1 MLKRWIPT
9 FAVLALAPGVLAGQT
24 GNQAVI
30 AAQPTRYVELLPA
43 CDVLRGG
50 HFKVKSGAT
59 YLKSALE
66 VSNPANR
73 PGLLNDARRVLLEAI
88 NTDGQSGSPAA
99 WYWLGRVYLYFGDI
113 TAADSALDRTEQ
125 LAPAC
130 SDDVHLARVRTY
142 GALINPA
149 STLLQQGNTD
159 SALILLQQA
168 AAFYPE
174 SPYAYQNLGI
184 IYFNR
189 KQLDSAAANF
199 EKAVAAAETKAA
211 TDTAQATIR
220 NQTMFNLGVVYLN
233 AGRHADAIATLR
245 KYLTVVPDDND
256 AKRALANAFR
266 GAGMPDSARVIE
278 SGLLS
283 TGAGGGAA
291 AGVDPF
297 DIGVKA
303 FGDKNFGDAA
313 KAFHQAME
321 GNPFYRD
328 ALLNLTATYLSIY
341 NDSTLPANAR
351 QSAIDSLIAVGERL
365 IALDPMNDG
374 ALRMVATGYRVKQG
388 SDPAHRR
395 ENQEKTLRLV
405 MMIDSMTVTVNV
417 ESFTTAANSAQL
429 KGTATGRAAHD
440 AAGKDLAP
448 AAVTLVFEFLD
459 QSGKPVETKEVAIPA
474 LAAGATQAIA
484 LTPDDAG
491 IVGWRYHKK

>member
-1 MLKRWIPT
+1 MLKRLIPA
-9 FAVLALAPGVLAGQT
+9 FAVLALVPGALAGQT

-30 AAQPTRYVELLPA
+30 AAQPTRYVELLPV

-66 VSNPANR
+66 AVSAANR

-88 NTDGQSGSPAA
+88 NNDGQASSPSA
-99 WYWLGRVYLYFGDI
+99 WYWLGRVYLYFGDVP
-113 TAADSALDRTEQ
+113 AADSALDRAEQ

-130 SDDVHLARVRTY
+130 SDDMHRARVQTY
-142 GALINPA
+142 GALIRPA
-149 STLLQQGNTD
+149 ASLLQEGKTD
-159 SALILLQQA
+159 SSLVLLQQA

-211 TDTAQATIR
+211 TDTAMATIR
-220 NQTMFNLGVVYLN
+220 KQTLFNLGVVYQN
-233 AGRHADAIATLR
+233 AGRHAEAIAALHR
-245 KYLTVVPDDND
+245 YLTLDPNDTD
-256 AKRALANAFR
+256 AKRALANSFR

-278 SGLLS
+278 SELLS
-283 TGAGGGAA
+283 AGGGPAT
-291 AGVDPF
+291 GVDPF

-303 FGDKNFGDAA
+303 FGDKNYGDAA

-321 GNPFYRD
+321 GNPYYRD
-328 ALLNLTATYLSIY
+328 ALVNLASTYLSIY

-351 QSAIDSLIAVGERL
+351 KSAIDSLIAVGERL
-365 IALDPMNDG
+365 VALDPLNDA
-374 ALRMVATGYRVKQG
+374 ALRMVARGYQVRQG

-395 ENQEKTLRLV
+395 ENQDKTLKLV
-405 MMIDSMTVTVNV
+405 MLIDSMPVTVNV
-417 ESFTTAANSAQL
+417 ETFSAAANSAQL

-440 AAGKDLAP
+440 ASGKDLP
-448 AAVTLVFEFLD
+448 AAPVTLVFEFIDL
-459 QSGKPVETKEVAIPA
+459 SGKVVETKEVEIPG

-484 LTPDDAG
+484 LTPDGAG
-491 IVGWRYHKK
+491 ILAWRYHKK

>member
-1 MLKRWIPT
+1 MLKRWIPA
-9 FAVLALAPGVLAGQT
+9 FAVLALAPGALAGQT

-43 CDVLRGG
+43 CEVLRGG

-88 NTDGQSGSPAA
+88 NNDGQASSPAA
-99 WYWLGRVYLYFGDI
+99 WYWLGRVYLYFGEVP
-113 TAADSALDRTEQ
+113 AADSSLDKAEQ

-130 SDDVHLARVRTY
+130 SDDLHRARVQTY
-142 GALINPA
+142 GALIRPA
-149 STLLQQGNTD
+149 ATLLQEGKTD
-159 SALILLQQA
+159 SALVLLQQA

-199 EKAVAAAETKAA
+199 EKAVATSEPKAA
-211 TDTAQATIR
+211 TDTVMAGIR
-220 NQTMFNLGVVYLN
+220 NQTLFNLGVVYQN
-233 AGRHADAIATLR
+233 AGRHAEAITALR
-245 KYLTVVPDDND
+245 RYLGLMPNDTD
-256 AKRALANAFR
+256 AKRALANSFR

-278 SGLLS
+278 SELLS
-283 TGAGGGAA
+283 AGGGPA

-303 FGDKNFGDAA
+303 FGDKNYGDAA

-321 GNPFYRD
+321 GNPYYRD
-328 ALLNLTATYLSIY
+328 ALLNLAATYLSIY

-351 QSAIDSLIAVGERL
+351 QSAVDSLIAVGERL
-365 IALDPMNDG
+365 VALDPMNDG
-374 ALRMVATGYRVKQG
+374 ALRMVARGYQVKQA
-388 SDPAHRR
+388 DPAHRR
-395 ENQEKTLRLV
+395 ENQDKTLRLV
-405 MMIDSMTVTVNV
+405 VMIDSMPVTVKV
-417 ESFTTAANSAQL
+417 ESFSTAANSAQL

-440 AAGKDLAP
+440 ATGKDLP
-448 AAVTLVFEFLD
+448 ARAVTLVFEFLD
-459 QSGKPVETKEVAIPA
+459 ASGNAVVTKEVALPA
-474 LAAGATQAIA
+474 LAADATQEIA
-484 LTPDDAG
+484 VTPEGAG
-491 IVGWRYHKK
+491 IVAWRYHKK